1 MVSTY
6 RTSSQRRIADGRYT
20 AAVLFICSLIFWG
33 AGALFG
39 ADSSAVYVPAWA
51 SQWLSD
57 GNSLLLRFAAM
68 LFALLA
74 ALLMASYVILERRVS
89 WQSCMLAFVAA
100 VVYNALPDASAFFS
114 MLLPVALIGL
124 LFRCD
129 VSGDIVRNLYAL
141 FAVAASL
148 ALLFPQLL
156 ILLPLMLLY
165 PASSG
170 KLSTRAFLATL
181 LGVATPL
188 WVAAAL
194 IYLFPSLAPLLDSP
208 KEAIAAL
215 WQMPSVALSPSMLL
229 MLVAEF
235 VVALPAMIHF
245 FVTGSIGRTHL
256 RRRMIFCIVL
266 DVVLWL
272 AGWLRPELLVLFF
285 VWRLPVFSLL
295 AAYFFSALPPKISNV
310 YIISSLLLWVAS
322 TIVGVWIV

>member
-39 ADSSAVYVPAWA
+39 ADSSVAYVPAWT

-57 GNSLLLRFAAM
+57 GNPLVLRFVAMFFSMLAAM
-68 LFALLA
+68 
-74 ALLMASYVILERRVS
+74 LMASYVILERRVV

-100 VVYNALPDASAFFS
+100 AVFNVLPDASAFFS

-141 FAVAASL
+141 FAIATGL
-148 ALLFPQLL
+148 ALLFPQLV
-156 ILLPLMLLY
+156 ILLPLLLLY
-165 PASSG
+165 PASGG
-170 KLSTRAFLATL
+170 KLSTRAFFAAL

-194 IYLFPSLAPLLDSP
+194 IYLFPSLAPILDSP
-208 KEAIAAL
+208 KEALVAL
-215 WQMPSVALSPSMLL
+215 WQMPSVALSPAMLL
-229 MLVAEF
+229 VLVAEL
-235 VVALPAMIHF
+235 VVVLPAMIHF

-256 RRRMIFCIVL
+256 RRRMVFSIVL
-266 DVVLWL
+266 DVVLWM
-272 AGWLRPELLVLFF
+272 AGWLRPELLALFF
-285 VWRLPVFSLL
+285 VWRLPIFSLL
-295 AAYFFSALPPKISNV
+295 SAYFFSVLPPKISNV